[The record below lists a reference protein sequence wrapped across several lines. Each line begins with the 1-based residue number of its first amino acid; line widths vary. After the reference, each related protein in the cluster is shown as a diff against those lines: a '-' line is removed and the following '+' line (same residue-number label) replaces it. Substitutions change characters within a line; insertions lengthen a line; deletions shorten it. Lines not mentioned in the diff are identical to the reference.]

1 MFKKLFSSLSPCNT
15 RFQRKMRRLFTVFG
29 VLCVSYYV
37 LIAFVAGL
45 IRTSILYIWLFAAA
59 ACFAIAVWTP
69 QIAAFVRRTKKW
81 VLVLMAILPTLCF
94 LFFCTVEIAILT
106 GFSSDVPDDG
116 DADYIII
123 LGAKVN
129 PDGPSLQLQRRI
141 DAAYEYLQAHPNTV
155 AIASGGQGLDEPMSE
170 AVCIE
175 TELIKRGI
183 DANRILIEDRS
194 TDTAEN
200 IQFSRELIDDSPD
213 TTVLIVSNEFHCF
226 RAAAI
231 ARRHLESEVGH
242 VSSRSVILLLPH
254 YMVREFAGIT
264 VDWLQGNLSFE

>member
-1 MFKKLFSSLSPCNT
+1 MFKKFFSSLPPCTT
-15 RFQRKMRRLFTVFG
+15 RFQRRMRRLFTVSG
-29 VLCVSYYV
+29 ILCVSYYV

-45 IRTSILYIWLFAAA
+45 IRTSILYIWLLAAA
-59 ACFAIAVWTP
+59 ACFAVAIWTP
-69 QIAAFVRRTKKW
+69 QITAFVRRTKKW
-81 VLVLMAILPTLCF
+81 ILVLISLLPTLCF
-94 LFFCTVEIAILT
+94 LLFCTVEIAILT
-106 GFSSDVPDDG
+106 GFPSDLPED

-155 AIASGGQGLDEPMSE
+155 AIASGGQGSDEPMSE

-175 TELIKRGI
+175 TELIRRGI
-183 DANRILIEDRS
+183 DADRILIEDRS

-200 IQFSRELIDDSPD
+200 IRFSRELIDDTPD

-226 RAAAI
+226 RATAI
-231 ARRHLESEVGH
+231 ARRYLESEVGH
-242 VSSRSVILLLPH
+242 VSSRSVTILLPH
-254 YMVREFAGIT
+254 YMVREFAGLT